1 MFHNDPDENGV
12 LEPPKYDMITVQFR
26 GDNHIVNLP
35 YCEVANGNIKE
46 IKEDSLLISGTV
58 KDGVI
63 DTTKVSFKEFT
74 ALVETTFD
82 IKEVIK
88 LSVQKA
94 ESYEVYTIL

>member
-1 MFHNDPDENGV
+1 MFDSNKDENGV

-26 GDNHIVNLP
+26 GDNHIVTLP
-35 YCEVANGNIKE
+35 YCEVANGNIKD
-46 IKEDSLLISGTV
+46 IKEDSLIISSHL

-63 DTTKVSFKEFT
+63 DTTSVSFKEFV

-82 IKEVIK
+82 IKEVVK

-94 ESYEVYTIL
+94 ESYDTYTIL